1 MLSRANCSVTDG
13 CQQMWAER
21 GSEGQEWVTVW
32 EGGQLEGDPSSG
44 QSEWQGTRI
53 PQSKHLDEYCFYFI
67 HDPQQLEDHLENNF
81 PFLG

>member
-1 MLSRANCSVTDG
+1 
-13 CQQMWAER
+13 MWAER

-32 EGGQLEGDPSSG
+32 EGGQVEGDPSSG

-53 PQSKHLDEYCFYFI
+53 PQSKHPDDYYFRFI
-67 HDPQQLEDHLENNF
+67 HDLQYLEDHLENNF